1 MDPYLEYLRHAGAW
15 VVHPG
20 VTAALGVAVGWLLSS
35 AFGGDHRALKQLQAA
50 RDRERAEGDAAAQR
64 LQRELKEMGSRSEEQ
79 REVFQFLPELVRQIF
94 TASGPR
100 TVGPLALDLVEQ
112 LLAPAQSAFFVA
124 RTSERKLVLAAGR
137 NLPATLQP
145 GAEADWGQGRL
156 GQVAQTLVTTDE
168 AGFKGGLGA
177 RSGGVSGS
185 VRGVEASGLAGL
197 RAEVVAPLVDG
208 PRLLGLIAIG
218 APRRRR
224 GQEKRLLSMASDLA
238 AAALVNADR
247 VRTSD
252 RWEQCDGL
260 TGVLTRAHLLE
271 RLAEAMDQSQRQGVP
286 LSVLLLDIDE
296 FRHYNQSHGHEKGDE
311 VLRQLGPLLRGA
323 VRDEDLVARW
333 GGEEFVVVYRG
344 ADKQTAVGLANGL
357 RETVAAHRFPD
368 GVYQPGGKLTVSG
381 AVSSFPGDSRKPEN
395 LVLCA
400 EAGMAEA
407 KSKGRNCILP
417 ARPDFLA

>member
-1 MDPYLEYLRHAGAW
+1 MDEYLEYARRTGAFLTNP
-15 VVHPG
+15 V
-20 VTAALGVAVGWLLSS
+20 VTAAIGVAGGWLLSS
-35 AFGGDHRALKQLQAA
+35 AFGGDHRALKHLQAA
-50 RDRERAEGDAAAQR
+50 RDRERTEGDAAAQR
-64 LQRELKEMGSRSEEQ
+64 LQRELKELHSKSDEQ
-79 REVFQFLPELVRQIF
+79 REVFQFLPDLVRQIF

-112 LLAPAQSAFFVA
+112 LLSPAQSAFVVA

-145 GAEADWGQGRL
+145 GAEAEWAQGRL

-168 AGFKGGLGA
+168 AGFRGA
-177 RSGGVSGS
+177 PGAKSGGVSGAA
-185 VRGVEASGLAGL
+185 RAVESSGLAGL
-197 RAEVVAPLVDG
+197 RAETVAPLVDG
-208 PRLLGLIAIG
+208 TRLLGLLAIG

-224 GQEKRLLSMASDLA
+224 GQEKRLLSMAADLA
-238 AAALVNADR
+238 AAALVNAER
-247 VRTSD
+247 VRTSE
-252 RWEQCDGL
+252 RFEQCDGL
-260 TGVLTRAHLLE
+260 TGVLTRPHLLE
-271 RLAEAMDQSQRQGVP
+271 RLAEAMEEARRRDAP

-296 FRHYNQSHGHEKGDE
+296 FRHFNQSHGHEKGDE

-333 GGEEFVVVYRG
+333 GGEEFAVVYRG
-344 ADKQTAVGLANGL
+344 ADKATALRLADEL
-357 RETVAAHRFPD
+357 REAVAAHRFPD

-381 AVSSFPGDSRKPEN
+381 AVSSFPSDSKKPEN

-400 EAGMAEA
+400 EAGVSEA
-407 KSKGRNCILP
+407 KSKGRNCVVP